1 MWQSWSDELQAV
13 SVKLSAFGATRAQ
26 TQLSCVQINGQS
38 LQLLFFKVD
47 IIKIDQE
54 LCNQNHLDTMKLLN
68 QHFSSKTWTN
78 FEAFSFTS
86 LRLIFILIQ
95 EYNTRSLEYQSL
107 KRQPDAMCFEGSH
120 QGMSGKTT
128 KYRFQPHSERPAESL
143 PSTKTCGSY
152 MKLLR
157 WCHECLSIRL
167 WCNIDCMA
175 SFTELF
181 FKVWIESLH
190 FGESSATTKIFLEEV
205 EDTQP
210 KNIYVRVWYAIYGYL
225 WQVVYVGA
233 RNDSLP
239 PDFFSSVLGTTWS
252 HRWSRSSARNPPTGC
267 FVPHGSN
274 LSKWMIFFILLL
286 LMPQIPIQH
295 ESKLISLRN
304 KCDWRWHLEY
314 NASVWYS

>member
-1 MWQSWSDELQAV
+1 
-13 SVKLSAFGATRAQ
+13 
-26 TQLSCVQINGQS
+26 
-38 LQLLFFKVD
+38 
-47 IIKIDQE
+47 
-54 LCNQNHLDTMKLLN
+54 MKLLN

-190 FGESSATTKIFLEEV
+190 FGESSATTKAWLEEV

-210 KNIYVRVWYAIYGYL
+210 KNIYVRVWYANYGYL
-225 WQVVYVGA
+225 WQVVYIGA

-239 PDFFSSVLGTTWS
+239 PDFFLRCLARPEVIGGLPHRHGIPLRVVSCRVFQTCRNGWYSSSYCYWCPKSPYNTNLNSFLWGTNAIKDDTWS
-252 HRWSRSSARNPPTGC
+252 RTLLFDTPSDSR
-267 FVPHGSN
+267 
-274 LSKWMIFFILLL
+274 ILAINQTCRLVL
-286 LMPQIPIQH
+286 
-295 ESKLISLRN
+295 
-304 KCDWRWHLEY
+304 
-314 NASVWYS
+314 

>member
-1 MWQSWSDELQAV
+1 
-13 SVKLSAFGATRAQ
+13 
-26 TQLSCVQINGQS
+26 
-38 LQLLFFKVD
+38 
-47 IIKIDQE
+47 
-54 LCNQNHLDTMKLLN
+54 MKLLN

-128 KYRFQPHSERPAESL
+128 KYRFQPLSERPAESL
-143 PSTKTCGSY
+143 PNTKTHGSY

-157 WCHECLSIRL
+157 WCHECPSIRL

-181 FKVWIESLH
+181 QSLNWECSILEGFRSECQSQH
-190 FGESSATTKIFLEEV
+190 FGESSATTKAWLEEV

-210 KNIYVRVWYAIYGYL
+210 KKM
-225 WQVVYVGA
+225 YVGA
-233 RNDSLP
+233 CTVCYLRISM
-239 PDFFSSVLGTTWS
+239 
-252 HRWSRSSARNPPTGC
+252 TGC
-267 FVPHGSN
+267 VCRCPKRFSAT
-274 LSKWMIFFILLL
+274 WFFFFGA
-286 LMPQIPIQH
+286 
-295 ESKLISLRN
+295 
-304 KCDWRWHLEY
+304 WHDLK
-314 NASVWYS
+314 S